1 MLRYDDVELARVA
14 QAARRAGLTPSG
26 YAAAAALAA
35 ADGREP
41 PAADALREALAE
53 LMAARTQVRRFGVN
67 VNQAVKALNA
77 TGHAPEW
84 LDTAVLMADR
94 AVQRLDEAAD
104 LCAQQLRARQLPPWG
119 RQ

>member
-1 MLRYDDVELARVA
+1 MLRYDESELARIA
-14 QAARRAGLTPSG
+14 HAARRAGLTPSG

-41 PAADALREALAE
+41 PAADELREALAE

-77 TGHAPEW
+77 TGQAPEW
-84 LDTAVLMADR
+84 LDRAVLLADR

-104 LCAQQLRARQLPPWG
+104 LCAQGLRTRQLPS
-119 RQ
+119 RARR